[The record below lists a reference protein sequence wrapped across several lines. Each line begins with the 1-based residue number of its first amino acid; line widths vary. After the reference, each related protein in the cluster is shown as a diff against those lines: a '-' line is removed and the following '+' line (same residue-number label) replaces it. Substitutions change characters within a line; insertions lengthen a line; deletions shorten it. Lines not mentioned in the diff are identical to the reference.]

1 VDRACDQL
9 SGSATAS
16 TSARSRMAV
25 VVQRMVP
32 SEASGALFTANP
44 TSGDR
49 DELVINASFGLGDAV
64 VSGDVTR
71 DRTS

>member
-1 VDRACDQL
+1 
-9 SGSATAS
+9 
-16 TSARSRMAV
+16 MAV
-25 VVQRMVP
+25 VVP

>member
-25 VVQRMVP
+25 VVP